1 LKANNA
7 ERDLGV
13 MVDSKMKFAEHC
25 NSVVNS
31 ANATLGMI
39 KRTITSRN
47 KDIMVRLYKALV
59 RPKLEYCVQVWRPF
73 LKKDIEKLESVQHR
87 ATKMI
92 SACRN
97 MSYSERLKFTGLTT
111 LEDRRDRGDL
121 IEVFK
126 FVKGFSKVNTSKF
139 FVFSNSTGTRGHE
152 YKLQKSR
159 SRLNIRKHYFSQ
171 RVVDKWNS
179 LPAAIVQAQS
189 VNSFKNMYDK
199 CRGSR

>member
-1 LKANNA
+1 
-7 ERDLGV
+7 
-13 MVDSKMKFAEHC
+13 
-25 NSVVNS
+25 
-31 ANATLGMI
+31 
-39 KRTITSRN
+39 
-47 KDIMVRLYKALV
+47 
-59 RPKLEYCVQVWRPF
+59 
-73 LKKDIEKLESVQHR
+73 
-87 ATKMI
+87 MI

-97 MSYSERLKFTGLTT
+97 MSYSDRLKFTGLTT

-139 FVFSNSTGTRGHE
+139 FVFSKGTRTRGHE

-159 SRLNIRKHYFSQ
+159 SRLDIRKHCFSQ

-199 CRGSR
+199 YRGSG